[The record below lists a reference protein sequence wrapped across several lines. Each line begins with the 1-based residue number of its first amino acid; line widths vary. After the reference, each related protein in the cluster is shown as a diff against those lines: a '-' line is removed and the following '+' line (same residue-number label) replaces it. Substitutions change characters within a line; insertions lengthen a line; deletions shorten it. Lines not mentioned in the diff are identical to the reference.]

1 MVQDRKT
8 RMALSRDVRTASGAP
23 LLLAMLAVGVA
34 SLAPS
39 CSDFGGLLPPDL
51 PLEELLAVADTVR
64 FHGSTFTLQAD
75 LWRDF
80 MPGPDRPPEGRPLIG
95 VIFVTAT
102 DSSALDAGLNA
113 DAIWLINVDKV
124 WRSWLSHEAVPEDL
138 LRQNRLVRYL
148 RGGPTWGPSIAVEVV
163 VRLVHA
169 DGTSAYLRA
178 GEQWIWSTE

>member
-1 MVQDRKT
+1 MTLFRGFQ
-8 RMALSRDVRTASGAP
+8 TASGAR
-23 LLLAMLAVGVA
+23 LLVAMLTVVGA
-34 SLAPS
+34 SCETS
-39 CSDFGGLLPPDL
+39 CSDFGGLLPPEL
-51 PLEELLAVADTVR
+51 PLKELLAVPDTVR
-64 FHGSTFTLQAD
+64 FHGSTVTLQAD

-80 MPGPDRPPEGRPLIG
+80 APGPDRPPGGRSLVG
-95 VIFVTAT
+95 VIFVSAA

-138 LRQNRLVRYL
+138 LRKDRIVRYL
-148 RGGPTWGPSIAVEVV
+148 RGGPTWGPSIAVEVI